1 MMYGT
6 ILMDPPW
13 YETGGGKIKRGA
25 DRHYPLV
32 KTPDLPR
39 VIIQSPEW
47 NPADDCHLYMWATN
61 SFLADAIWLM
71 GTLGFKYKTNVV
83 WTKEGRKGLG
93 QYFRGQH
100 ELLLFGVRGRGY
112 NVKTDDKTI
121 GSWVHA
127 PRGKHSQKPSEFYDL
142 IEARS
147 QGPYLELFARS
158 DRDGWISW
166 GNEVGIQSSMSSMIV
181 AAQNAEVER
190 GK

>member
-1 MMYGT
+1 MIYGT

-121 GSWVHA
+121 GSWGHA

>member
-25 DRHYPLV
+25 DRHYQLV

-112 NVKTDDKTI
+112 NGKTDDKTI

-127 PRGKHSQKPSEFYDL
+127 QRGKHSQKPSEFYDL